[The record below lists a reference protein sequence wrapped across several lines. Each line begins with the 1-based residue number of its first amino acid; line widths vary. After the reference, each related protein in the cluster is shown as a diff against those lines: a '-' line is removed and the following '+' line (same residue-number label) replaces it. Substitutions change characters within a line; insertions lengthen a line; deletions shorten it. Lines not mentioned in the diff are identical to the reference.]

1 MALLTEIVEGWTSRL
16 SFQLLEDGAAMDG
29 TGITVSALDIVGADG
44 TVVDTA
50 GDFGWITAGSGT
62 VYYDPDATDFV
73 ASKSPYSVR
82 YQLTDGTGKKAWH
95 PNGKPDQIRVFP
107 RGV

>member
-16 SFQLLEDGAAMDG
+16 AFQLLEDGAAMDG

-44 TVVDTA
+44 TVVDTT
-50 GDFGWITAGSGT
+50 GDFGWITQASGT
-62 VYYDPDATDFV
+62 VYYDPDATDFI
-73 ASKSPYSVR
+73 AAKSPYSVR
-82 YQLTDGTGKKAWH
+82 YQLTDGNGKKAWH
-95 PNGKPDQIRVFP
+95 PSGKPDQIRVYA